1 MPYHAM
7 GYPTRQQSLEVI
19 TALAEAGADLVEI
32 GIPHSD
38 PLADGPTIQSATYA
52 ALVGGTTVA
61 DCLKMARELR
71 AQGVGTPF
79 CAMSY
84 YNPILAFGEER
95 FVAAAAKAGVDG
107 LIVPDLPPGESE
119 LLEPACHKAGLA
131 TIYMLAPTSTEE
143 RIKSVARHATGF
155 IYLVSVTGITGARD
169 ELPPGLPGFVERVR
183 RHTDLPLAVGFGI
196 STGPQAAKVAEIVEG
211 VIVGSALVKA
221 AGSDAGI
228 AAVRGPG
235 RAACGRQPQWCGKVR
250 ILVGW
255 RRVVAPQHDRED
267 TGGRWHGVEYR
278 QLLTWTRMERL
289 VTSALRKLHQ
299 YDAV

>member
-1 MPYHAM
+1 MRGVERIEQVFRNLNKAGAAAFMPYHAM
-7 GYPTRQQSLEVI
+7 GYPDRQQSLDVI
-19 TALAEAGADLVEI
+19 AALAEAGADLVEI

-38 PLADGPTIQSATYA
+38 PLADGPTIQTATYA

-61 DCLKMARELR
+61 DCLRMVRELR
-71 AQGVGTPF
+71 DRGVDTPF

-95 FVAAAAKAGVDG
+95 FANAAAEAGIDG

-119 LLEPACHKAGLA
+119 LLEPACRAAGLA
-131 TIYMLAPTSTEE
+131 TIYMLAPTSTED

-169 ELPPGLPGFVERVR
+169 ELPPGLPAFVERVR

-196 STGPQAAKVAEIVEG
+196 STGPQAARVSEIVEG

-221 AGSDAGI
+221 AGSEDGVD
-228 AAVRGPG
+228 AVRSLAVQL
-235 RAACGRQPQWCGKVR
+235 AAGSR
-250 ILVGW
+250 
-255 RRVVAPQHDRED
+255 
-267 TGGRWHGVEYR
+267 GG
-278 QLLTWTRMERL
+278 
-289 VTSALRKLHQ
+289 
-299 YDAV
+299 